1 MHSSMGSMSCYGLGN
16 AVDITQLAVQQS
28 ISAMWNR
35 HGEQL
40 SLDELADCAILSKFY
55 FSRVFRSATGTSPGR
70 FLTAIR
76 LFKTKNLLL
85 ETSLHVTDIAYRVGY
100 SSLGTFTS
108 RFTRSVGV
116 SPGRYRAMAAMNLHA
131 VPGKTCTRSAA
142 ATVSG
147 NVLIPT
153 VSPPMRIYVCA
164 FRGSAFDGLPAACTV
179 IDHAGRRTVALLSA
193 PFIRENIHFVRT
205 TRSRMRARSE
215 RVRTSWAACPKA
227 TGASTRSPWAPAT

>member
-100 SSLGTFTS
+100 QPSARPCGSTCAPS
-108 RFTRSVGV
+108 VARRSMV
-116 SPGRYRAMAAMNLHA
+116 YR
-131 VPGKTCTRSAA
+131 R
-142 ATVSG
+142 
-147 NVLIPT
+147 
-153 VSPPMRIYVCA
+153 
-164 FRGSAFDGLPAACTV
+164 PA
-179 IDHAGRRTVALLSA
+179 
-193 PFIRENIHFVRT
+193 P
-205 TRSRMRARSE
+205 
-215 RVRTSWAACPKA
+215 
-227 TGASTRSPWAPAT
+227 